1 MWGKN
6 RLWKA
11 ICGGATHVG
20 SLHPGKGS
28 FEPPAFW
35 HKEDYLP
42 AVRRFFAGDIL
53 QFNDVDSFGLDML
66 SEVCCKKKFVL
77 KHTYQ

>member
-1 MWGKN
+1 MWAPSI
-6 RLWKA
+6 LE
-11 ICGGATHVG
+11 
-20 SLHPGKGS
+20 KGS